1 MRKKVIILVAVS
13 IIFSMLPVFGQEVS
27 YSNPNELK
35 NFLPTL
41 KGFRLGMKD
50 LVTWSQIG
58 NRKFPM
64 VLRTYFK
71 NSQKVIIKITDAHY
85 EPVAYRDYYFYVDI
99 HGKNVAKTEKF
110 FIIRINGENV
120 YVHQKMK
127 MGIISGTA
135 LIGNRYL
142 VEVVVNRTQNT
153 DLMAKVMEQIDFQ
166 RLAAFNNPARFR
178 NIDFREKHEGSN
190 AKDVE

>member
-1 MRKKVIILVAVS
+1 MRKKVIFLSAVS
-13 IIFSMLPVFGQEVS
+13 IIFSMLPIFGQEVP
-27 YSNPNELK
+27 YTNPNELK
-35 NFLPTL
+35 SFLPTL

-50 LVTWSQIG
+50 LATWAQIG

-71 NSQKVIIKITDAHY
+71 YGQKVIIKITDAHY
-85 EPVAYRDYYFYVDI
+85 EPVAYKDYYFYVDI
-99 HGKNVAKTEKF
+99 HGKSVAKTEKF
-110 FIIRINGENV
+110 FMIRIKGENV
-120 YVHQKMK
+120 YVHQKVK
-127 MGIISGTA
+127 MGIVSGTV
-135 LIGNRYL
+135 LIGNRYF
-142 VEVVVNRTQNT
+142 VEVVVNRTQDT

-178 NIDFREKHEGSN
+178 NMDFREKHEGRN